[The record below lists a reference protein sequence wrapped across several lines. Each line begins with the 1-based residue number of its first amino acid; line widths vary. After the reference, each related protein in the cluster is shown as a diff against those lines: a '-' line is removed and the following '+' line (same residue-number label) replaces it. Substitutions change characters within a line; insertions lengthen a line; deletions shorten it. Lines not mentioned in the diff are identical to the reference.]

1 MDNEQDY
8 KYALFWGFKM
18 IKFTNWNQLLEAL
31 YELKFNEIENLINEL
46 EESNEFTR
54 GYRKGCIDTY
64 NELVRDI
71 GHKLKH
77 GLLESVESID

>member
-8 KYALFWGFKM
+8 KYALFWSFKM
-18 IKFTNWNQLLEAL
+18 VQFANWDQLADAL
-31 YELKFNEIENLINEL
+31 YELKFNEIEKLIDEL
-46 EESNEFTR
+46 EESNAFTQ

-64 NELVRDI
+64 DELLRDI
-71 GHKLKH
+71 RHKLKH